1 MEPKLSKYLAG
12 FHVKHNT
19 QNALIKMIL
28 TFRAMLDKGNKVR
41 AIIMDLSKA
50 FDTLKHNLFCKLK
63 AYGFNKNA
71 LTFMQSLKFY
81 K

>member
-1 MEPKLSKYLAG
+1 
-12 FHVKHNT
+12 
-19 QNALIKMIL
+19 
-28 TFRAMLDKGNKVR
+28 MLDKGNKVR